1 MYSVQIFKFEE
12 TKKRITYL
20 CRCYLTFAI
29 QTNSNQISVIL
40 LSSSTNSRKGEN
52 TNIVKLLEGLFEPF
66 ILFIGNKVVIDLQ
79 KKNKL
84 SHYNKLSC
92 IQQETRTKL
101 KHKVCKRLIEA
112 ITPHIV

>member
-1 MYSVQIFKFEE
+1 
-12 TKKRITYL
+12 L
-20 CRCYLTFAI
+20 FAI

-84 SHYNKLSC
+84 SHYNNLSC